1 LSREALF
8 QRKESHL
15 NTYFNQ
21 RKNKL
26 KEITHE
32 NKRIY
37 VKINSQKSLY
47 SSRQLNKSY
56 ESSSGLSRRLSSSK
70 LSRSSSQRSVASR
83 EGGGRKKQP
92 VAKPKEIKIE
102 SLSINQVEDIQI
114 HRYLNI
120 FCNNVKIR
128 QAPSEKASPKE
139 PPFQFSRADK
149 ENKVVREMGKL

>member
-1 LSREALF
+1 LF
-8 QRKESHL
+8 LRKESHL
-15 NTYFNQ
+15 NSCFNQ

-56 ESSSGLSRRLSSSK
+56 ESNSDLSRRLSSSK
-70 LSRSSSQRSVASR
+70 LSRTSSRSGTSAAGR
-83 EGGGRKKQP
+83 RKEG
-92 VAKPKEIKIE
+92 AKAKAKEIKIE
-102 SLSINQVEDIQI
+102 SLSINRVEDNQI

-120 FCNNVKIR
+120 FCNNVNTR
-128 QAPSEKASPKE
+128 QASSDKAVPKE
-139 PPFQFSRADK
+139 LPLPLCF
-149 ENKVVREMGKL
+149 KL